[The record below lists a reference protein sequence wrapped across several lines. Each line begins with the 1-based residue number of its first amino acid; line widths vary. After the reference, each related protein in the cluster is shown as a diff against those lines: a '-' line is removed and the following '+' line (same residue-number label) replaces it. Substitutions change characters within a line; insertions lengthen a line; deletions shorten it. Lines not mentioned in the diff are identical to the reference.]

1 MAKKQYTDEELD
13 ELLAVYAALTE
24 QKNDIEKNLKERRAQ
39 LLEILDERK
48 TDELLTEY
56 HKAVVSTGSRTTFDT
71 KRFAADHPRLA
82 PKYTKTST
90 YPILKVL

>member
-1 MAKKQYTDEELD
+1 MAKKQYTDAELD
-13 ELLAVYAALTE
+13 ELLAVYRALTE
-24 QKNDIEKNLKERRAQ
+24 QKNDIEEALKKRRAE
-39 LLEILDERK
+39 LLEILDERD

-56 HKAVVSTGSRTTFDT
+56 HKAVVTTGKRTTFDT